1 LVIPIERH
9 HDLSWL
15 AIKDAVSVQRP
26 PGYAVE
32 VSHAIS
38 CKCCHKQQS
47 ESTSFNVK
55 IVQTFHLSA
64 MAVTKRNTFRLYLN
78 EEDTSLMT
86 KASEVTELSQAEL
99 MSKLM
104 SAALRAVAQNAFRFP
119 LPLKFQI
126 LETLQEHPTKLN
138 KGRLSR

>member
-1 LVIPIERH
+1 
-9 HDLSWL
+9 
-15 AIKDAVSVQRP
+15 
-26 PGYAVE
+26 
-32 VSHAIS
+32 
-38 CKCCHKQQS
+38 
-47 ESTSFNVK
+47 
-55 IVQTFHLSA
+55 